1 MTHLRHQSYR
11 TEHTEMNY
19 LYNTRKNS
27 IIKIK
32 KNVLELERDFEELK
46 DRELRDREIKLRKE
60 IEELFFKSINVSI
73 DDMNKF
79 EENEETKKRPFAKS
93 TWYVWLISYSP
104 AH

>member
-1 MTHLRHQSYR
+1 MNHLRHQSY
-11 TEHTEMNY
+11 TNEHTEMNY

-32 KNVLELERDFEELK
+32 KNVLELERDFKELK

-60 IEELFFKSINVSI
+60 IKELFFKSINVSI